1 MSESSKSTLAVELDK
16 LSKEVSRL
24 KLENQNE
31 RNHFNQSNY
40 LHDIE
45 KILQVVSSYEFG
57 ENIAD
62 DLQHQHSSLRVTS
75 AINKMNALYGTYK
88 DEVRAK
94 KSLESKCKE
103 LNHEL
108 EQCTT
113 IFETTKRDLVD
124 SRNAISGLES
134 DLSSKIKELNQY
146 AHNNKSLQ
154 ELVNNYS
161 KREEE
166 LKSTYE
172 AERKAR
178 SKQLVDYQLMDND
191 LTRLRIESDGNRSTI
206 NKLQDQISSYKT
218 KLAEEL
224 STNENYVNQIRLLK
238 SNNTKLTSTLQQMER
253 GVESDK
259 KEMEALDKKLLDADS
274 NINTINKLKLQIGI
288 LENDLQNQKEEN
300 KILLA
305 DKNDMIRSNNDVAV
319 EIELLKRK
327 INLNESKI
335 VTLQSDNTS
344 LNQELMDQKS
354 KFNDSIKA
362 YSMNKQ
368 IAGGGG
374 TNTHALS
381 EKIKLL
387 ERDIE
392 EKNELIS
399 TEINARMRHEQDIIK
414 LKAMIERAN
423 RELILSTEK
432 STALRNEGRK
442 GRKIVQELITY
453 IKEYTQLT
461 QSGKPPTTTLHNS
474 TQQLRGLI
482 ADGNADGSNDTLGI
496 TELTTLMLSL
506 QVVASKSA
514 TNIDSITDVTANS
527 KPVADLALEE
537 VYKLQELKIQL
548 EHSLKSARNDS
559 ERMGSEMSKL
569 KNTTNE
575 CMKSLEKEK
584 QEKDA
589 IKSALDSLN
598 SKYNELLRGQTSK
611 EHHQA
616 VTTNS
621 TNVKLNTTSSSDAV
635 HTISMSTSSDE
646 VIQLKSRNSVLCD
659 TIEKLENKLLL
670 KYDPPKDVLGAVD
683 EISYNRLRAKVIAM
697 EDLITTYR
705 NSILSLTRNVAITT
719 KHESM
724 SIFNNSTTDFDSD
737 NLDLD
742 GGFIIEHEIAS
753 MKRTYQEEVALLEE
767 EIINLKTKLNSN
779 NNYVNELR
787 SRFEENIKQLYLPG
801 KNMVIDTLTKELA
814 DLNLALEAAEKTMQQ
829 LHNQIALE
837 REAARRKHDSYM
849 DHLFKVINTRDS
861 AISTIKQLEK
871 LMHQSGMEHK
881 AEYIALHNEFT
892 NVLKASTRMRSEYNE
907 QKRAIDGLMKG
918 LIEHDHELHEAERR
932 ANRQQNRQQITR
944 RSFTGTGT
952 GAATAD
958 HDRVTSEKD
967 KKNNSSPFVVRS
979 THNFPKK

>member
-1 MSESSKSTLAVELDK
+1 MSESSKSTLVVELDK

-31 RNHFNQSNY
+31 RNQFNQSNY

-45 KILQVVSSYEFG
+45 KVLQVVSSYEFG
-57 ENIAD
+57 ENNTD
-62 DLQHQHSSLRVTS
+62 DLQHQYSPQKVIS
-75 AINKMNALYGTYK
+75 AINKMNALYGSYK
-88 DEVRAK
+88 DELRAK
-94 KSLESKCKE
+94 KSLESKSKE
-103 LNHEL
+103 LKQEL
-108 EQCTT
+108 EQCTGA
-113 IFETTKRDLVD
+113 IETTKRELLD
-124 SRNAISGLES
+124 SKTTISGLEN
-134 DLSSKIKELNQY
+134 DLNSKIKELNQH

-154 ELVNNYS
+154 DLVNNYS

-172 AERKAR
+172 TERKAR

-218 KLAEEL
+218 KLAEEM
-224 STNENYVNQIRLLK
+224 STNENYLNQIRLLK
-238 SNNTKLTSTLQQMER
+238 SNNTKLTSTLQQMEK
-253 GVESDK
+253 GLESDK

-274 NINTINKLKLQIGI
+274 NINIINKLKLQIGI

-362 YSMNKQ
+362 YSTNKQ
-368 IAGGGG
+368 VAGGSGA
-374 TNTHALS
+374 NTHALS

-387 ERDIE
+387 ERGIE
-392 EKNELIS
+392 EKNELLS
-399 TEINARMRHEQDIIK
+399 TEVNARMRHEQDIIK

-453 IKEYTQLT
+453 VKEYTQLT
-461 QSGKPPTTTLHNS
+461 QSGKPPSATLHNS

-482 ADGNADGSNDTLGI
+482 VDSNSDGSTDTLGI
-496 TELTTLMLSL
+496 TELTSLMLSL
-506 QVVASKSA
+506 QVVAF
-514 TNIDSITDVTANS
+514 
-527 KPVADLALEE
+527 KPVHNVDAIKETAINNKPVNDLALEE
-537 VYKLQELKIQL
+537 LYKMQELKIQL
-548 EHSLKSARNDS
+548 EHSLKSARIDS
-559 ERMGSEMSKL
+559 ERMSSEMSKL
-569 KNTTNE
+569 KITTNE
-575 CMKSLEKEK
+575 YIKSLEKEK

-589 IKSALDSLN
+589 IKNALDSLQI
-598 SKYNELLRGQTSK
+598 KYNELLRDQTSK

-616 VTTNS
+616 ITTNS
-621 TNVKLNTTSSSDAV
+621 TSIKLVAASSSDTTSA
-635 HTISMSTSSDE
+635 IALSTSNDE
-646 VIQLKSRNSVLCD
+646 VLQLKSRNSVLCD
-659 TIEKLENKLLL
+659 TIEKLESKLLL
-670 KYDPPKDVLGAVD
+670 KYDPPKDALNTID
-683 EISYNRLRAKVIAM
+683 EISYNRLRAKINAM

-705 NSILSLTRNVAITT
+705 NSILSFTRNVAVTT
-719 KHESM
+719 KHENI
-724 SIFNNSTTDFDSD
+724 SIFNNSTTDFVDSD

-742 GGFIIEHEIAS
+742 GGYIIEHEIAS

-779 NNYVNELR
+779 NNYVNEVR
-787 SRFEENIKQLYLPG
+787 SRFEENIKQLYVPG
-801 KNMVIDTLTKELA
+801 KNMVIDTLTKELS
-814 DLNLALEAAEKTMQQ
+814 DLNIALEAAEKTIQQ

-892 NVLKASTRMRSEYNE
+892 NVLKASTRMRNEYNE

-932 ANRQQNRQQITR
+932 ANRQQNRQQASR
-944 RSFTGTGT
+944 RSFTGTG
-952 GAATAD
+952 AITAD